1 MRNYGDGD
9 TTRLAAPVM
18 TTAAALERYEAVIGI
33 EVHSQLRTASKMFCG
48 CSTDYDGAPP
58 NTHVCPVCLGLPGAL
73 PTINRRAVEHVLTT
87 GAAIEASAP
96 AATRWDRKNYFYPDL
111 PKGYQISQYDLPLA
125 SLGRLTFDTTDGP
138 FTVTITRAHLE
149 EDTAKL
155 IHATDADG
163 RKVSLVDF
171 NRSGAPLMEIVTE
184 PEIRTAEQARRY
196 AEELQLLLRSI
207 GASDADMER
216 GQLRVEANVSLRPR
230 GTEPFGTRV
239 EVKNMNSFRAVE
251 RAIDFEIERQAAAL
265 DAGETLLQET
275 RGWSEERA
283 ETYRMRVKETS
294 DDYRYFPE
302 PDLPPLHLDAA
313 WLTKVR
319 AGLPELPTARRTRY
333 RDAMGLTAY
342 DAGVLVADPDA
353 TALFEA
359 ALAADP
365 ALGAKPLANWVT
377 GEYLRLR
384 NAAAARLVV
393 SAGEFAA
400 IVAAV
405 GAGSISRAQGREVLE
420 AHAATG
426 EAAATI
432 IAARGFRQIS
442 DSGSVMT
449 AVDAA
454 LAANPAAIA
463 DYRAGKAQAVGFLVG
478 QVMKATHGQA
488 NAALVGAAVRERL
501 EAADDPARTR
511 QEG

>member
-1 MRNYGDGD
+1 M
-9 TTRLAAPVM
+9 TTR
-18 TTAAALERYEAVIGI
+18 AALERYEAVIGI
-33 EVHSQLRTASKMFCG
+33 EVHCQLKTASKMFCG
-48 CSTDYDGAPP
+48 CSTGYDGAPP

-96 AATRWDRKNYFYPDL
+96 AETRWDRKNYFYPDL

-125 SLGRLTFDTTDGP
+125 SLGRLTFETSDGP
-138 FTVTITRAHLE
+138 FTVAITRAHLE

-155 IHATDADG
+155 VHATDALG

-184 PEIRTAEQARRY
+184 PDIRTAEQARRY

-251 RAIDFEIERQAAAL
+251 RAIEYEIVRQGAAL
-265 DAGETLLQET
+265 DAGEPLLLET
-275 RGWSEERA
+275 RGWSDERA

-313 WLTKVR
+313 WLAAVR
-319 AGLPELPTARRTRY
+319 TGLPELPGARRERY
-333 RDAMGLTAY
+333 RAAMGLTPY
-342 DAGVLVADPDA
+342 DAAVLVADPDA
-353 TALFEA
+353 TTLFEA
-359 ALAADP
+359 TLAAVP
-365 ALGAKPLANWVT
+365 GLEPKPVANWVS

-384 NAAAARLVV
+384 NAADGPIVV
-393 SAGEFAA
+393 SPTAFGA
-400 IVAAV
+400 IVEAV
-405 GAGSISRAQGREVLE
+405 AAGSISRAQGREVLA
-420 AHAATG
+420 AHAASG
-426 EAAATI
+426 EAAASI

-442 DSGSVMT
+442 DSGAVAA
-449 AVDAA
+449 AVDDA
-454 LAANPAAIA
+454 LAANPAAVA

-478 QVMKATHGQA
+478 QVMKATRGQA
-488 NAALVGAAVRERL
+488 NAGLVQAAVRARL
-501 EAADDPARTR
+501 EARR
-511 QEG
+511 EGEG